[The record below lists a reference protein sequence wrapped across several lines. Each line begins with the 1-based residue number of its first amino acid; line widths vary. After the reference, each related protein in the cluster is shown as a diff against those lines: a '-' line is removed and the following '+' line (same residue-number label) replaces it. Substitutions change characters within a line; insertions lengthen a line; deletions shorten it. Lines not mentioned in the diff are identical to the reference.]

1 MDIITRKY
9 RFIEEFIKII
19 NSEKADKLALL
30 EEVLHAGE
38 MQQNEDDFSLTE
50 DQKRELDSIRDR
62 HLSGEGGSFTLD
74 EIRQKFKDKYGVSI

>member
-30 EEVLHAGE
+30 EEILHAGE
-38 MQQNEDDFSLTE
+38 TPQDEDDFSITE
-50 DQKRELDSIRDR
+50 DQKKELDSIRNR
-62 HLSGEGGSFTLD
+62 HLSGEGESFTLD
-74 EIRQKFKDKYGVSI
+74 EIRQKFKDWNGV